1 MKWPKAG
8 IIYCDR
14 EQVACAYVSTAD
26 GSCTAARCNIHDE
39 DYIQRQAE
47 IEKTRQ
53 ENDEKRRRQKE
64 ENKHDTPAP
73 IRNDSNKA
81 INQIEYLERKVKYY
95 HKRGWK
101 NRAFELEDEL
111 AELKRAL

>member
-1 MKWPKAG
+1 MMKWPKAG

-14 EQVACAYVSTAD
+14 EQVACAYVCTKD

-53 ENDEKRRRQKE
+53 ENDEKRRRQKSKE
-64 ENKHDTPAP
+64 DRPAP
-73 IRNDSNKA
+73 IRNDSNKTK
-81 INQIEYLERKVKYY
+81 NKIENLERKIHYY

-111 AELKRAL
+111 AQLKRAL

>member
-1 MKWPKAG
+1 MMKWPKAG
-8 IIYCDR
+8 IIYCDK

-26 GSCTAARCNIHDE
+26 GSCIAARCNIHDE
-39 DYIQRQAE
+39 EYIRMKKE

-53 ENDEKRRRQKE
+53 ENDERRREQKSKE
-64 ENKHDTPAP
+64 DRPAP
-73 IRNDSNKA
+73 IRNDSNKT